1 MNSPALKYC
10 FDIRAAM
17 RIQGAVRAYLARLPT
32 LKASIE
38 REFREL
44 MELHQEDDGQTPFHQ
59 AWLRDFDLETIRS
72 YSEQTVLPSGFY
84 PGNTILAIEDGT
96 P

>member
-32 LKASIE
+32 LKVSIE

-44 MELHQEDDGQTPFHQ
+44 MELHQEEDSQTHFHQ
-59 AWLRDFDLETIRS
+59 AWLHDFDLETIRS
-72 YSEQTVLPSGFY
+72 YSEDTVMPCGFCL
-84 PGNTILAIEDGT
+84 GNAVLAIEDGT